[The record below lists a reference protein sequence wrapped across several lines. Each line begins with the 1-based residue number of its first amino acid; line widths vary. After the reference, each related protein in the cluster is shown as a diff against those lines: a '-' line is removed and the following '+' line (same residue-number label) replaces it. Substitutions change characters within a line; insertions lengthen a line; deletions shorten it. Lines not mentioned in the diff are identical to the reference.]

1 MNALNLISELTRLGV
16 ELKAEDE
23 HLRVRAARN
32 VLTPELQRQIA
43 AHKEEMLALC
53 RQRQTPPS
61 RAERQHEPFP
71 LTDIQQ
77 AYLIGRG
84 TDFGIGGIACHM
96 YHEIDTR
103 DVDVGRL
110 SRAWQRLIQQ
120 HAMLRSVVLPSGEQR
135 VLESVPDWSMPVM
148 DLRGQSPAQVET
160 RLAAVRQE
168 FSTRA
173 TPPGQWPT
181 FALQATLLDEGR
193 ARIHFDIDIM
203 TADASAVL
211 ALHDE
216 WKELYLEPDKALA
229 PVPVSFR
236 DHVFAELASHD
247 SPAFRRAEAYWF
259 SRLEQLPSAP
269 VLPLATSPEQL
280 VRPTFRR
287 LGARLEPARWEQ
299 LKQRA
304 ASAGLTRAGVL

>member
-1 MNALNLISELTRLGV
+1 MNALDLISELTRLGV
-16 ELKAEDE
+16 ELKVEDE
-23 HLRVRAARN
+23 NLRVRAARN
-32 VLTPELQRQIA
+32 VITPELQRRIA
-43 AHKEEMLALC
+43 ANKTELLALC
-53 RQRQTPPS
+53 RQRQEPA
-61 RAERQHEPFP
+61 RAEHQHEPFP

-96 YHEIDTR
+96 YHEIDAR
-103 DVDVGRL
+103 EVDVGRL
-110 SRAWQRLIQQ
+110 SRAWQRLIDQ

-135 VLESVPDWSMPVM
+135 VLESVPAYSIPVL
-148 DLRGQSPAQVET
+148 DLRGQTPAQVEEK
-160 RLAAVRQE
+160 LAAVRHE

-193 ARIHFDIDIM
+193 VRIHLDIDIM

-216 WKELYLEPDKALA
+216 WKALYLEPDKTLA

-236 DHVFAELASHD
+236 DHVLAELASHD
-247 SPAFRRAEAYWF
+247 SPAFKRAEAYWF
-259 SRLEQLPSAP
+259 ARLAELPPAP
-269 VLPLATSPEQL
+269 VLPLATSPEHL
-280 VRPTFRR
+280 VRPTFHR
-287 LGARLEPARWEQ
+287 LSGRLEPARWER
-299 LKQRA
+299 LKERA
-304 ASAGLTRAGVL
+304 AE